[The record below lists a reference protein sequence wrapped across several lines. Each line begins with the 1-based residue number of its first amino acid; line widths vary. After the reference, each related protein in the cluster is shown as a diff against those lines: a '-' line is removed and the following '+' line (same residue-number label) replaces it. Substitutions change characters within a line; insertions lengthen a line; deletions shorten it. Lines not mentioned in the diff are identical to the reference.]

1 MYCESLCNDKPAY
14 TPGLDRWNMYRSVWT
29 RHWAEFKIIYP
40 QRFEA
45 MYGPLDDEKCDEVKK
60 LIACGTFSNGFQ
72 RHTCPECGTVLIV
85 PFTCKSRL
93 CLSCARKRLFGWT
106 LNLSLIMNTSLKHS
120 HVTFT
125 IPGTVSKMLF
135 ERKYKP
141 EQMINLAANLF
152 RSMLL
157 SSAKLKG
164 KEFQPGIL
172 ATLHKSGNG
181 LNYNPHVHLIGT
193 MEVVDIKTGEVFENI
208 YIPYKTIRYVWQKA
222 FLNHL
227 IKKKI
232 ISEVESN
239 SFTQK
244 YANGFHVY
252 FQPIIGNENDI
263 LFRTAEY
270 IATGYF
276 HNSQITA
283 VDHWKK
289 TITFRYKKWF
299 DRNTREK
306 QYATK
311 KMDIYEFMAK
321 MLYFLPEKHRKM
333 IRYYGIYTNGIKDK
347 LAEIDRK
354 TWAKAIEHSFQKNP
368 EICPDC
374 LALMIKDTVYSFM
387 ADAEIKKLVKTHGIR
402 DGYFKPY
409 RRQGR
414 PP

>member
-1 MYCESLCNDKPAY
+1 
-14 TPGLDRWNMYRSVWT
+14 
-29 RHWAEFKIIYP
+29 
-40 QRFEA
+40 
-45 MYGPLDDEKCDEVKK
+45 
-60 LIACGTFSNGFQ
+60 
-72 RHTCPECGTVLIV
+72 
-85 PFTCKSRL
+85 
-93 CLSCARKRLFGWT
+93 
-106 LNLSLIMNTSLKHS
+106 MNTSLKHS

-125 IPGTVSKMLF
+125 IPGTVSAMLF
-135 ERKYKP
+135 ERKYAP
-141 EQMINLAANLF
+141 ELMIPLAAGVF

-164 KEFQPGIL
+164 KEHQPGIL

-193 MEVVDIKTGEVFENI
+193 MEIVDIKTGEVFENV
-208 YIPYKTIRYVWQKA
+208 YMPYKKVRHVWQKA

-227 IKKKI
+227 VKEKI
-232 ISEVESN
+232 ISEDERI
-239 SFTQK
+239 K
-244 YANGFHVY
+244 LDERYKNGFHVY
-252 FQPIIGNENDI
+252 FHPIIGNENDV

-289 TITFRYKKWF
+289 TITFKYKKWV

-306 QYATK
+306 QYAIKT
-311 KMDIYEFMAK
+311 MDIYTFMAK
-321 MLYFLPEKHRKM
+321 MLFFLPDKHRKM
-333 IRYYGIYTNGIKDK
+333 IRYYGIYTHGLKNK
-347 LAEIDRK
+347 LTEIDRK
-354 TWAKAIEHSFQKNP
+354 TWNKAIEKSFNTNP

-374 LALMIKDTVYSFM
+374 MALMIKDTVYSFL
-387 ADAEIKKLVKTHGIR
+387 AEREMNKLVKTHGIR

-409 RRQGR
+409 RRQIK